1 MRSRSR
7 LTHGW
12 LALALLIPSASA
24 FAQSGGVDQ
33 QGPPAPPKIV
43 KNCRNNQTNEI
54 VVCGSNERSPYRLP
68 PPRPG
73 FDPDAGTDSVSRE
86 RHGLYEVGDSGIG
99 SCSTSGPG
107 GGGCMAQSFKR
118 YREQTDGHGKK
129 GVVAKIRDRNEPE
142 EPR

>member
-1 MRSRSR
+1 MANR
-7 LTHGW
+7 LG
-12 LALALLIPSASA
+12 LVPCFALLAMMPAA
-24 FAQSGGVDQ
+24 GLAQQSDVQ

-43 KNCRNNQTNEI
+43 KNCRNTQTNEI

-73 FDPDAGTDSVSRE
+73 FDPDAGVDSVSRQ
-86 RHGLYEVGDSGIG
+86 RHSLYEVGDSGIG

-129 GVVAKIRDRNEPE
+129 GIVEKIIDRNEPD
-142 EPR
+142 PVPQ